1 MINMNKLLRWNAEF
15 AKNVWLEISTQRL
28 LAMPAI
34 IFLIILLIF
43 MNVSSTTDAN
53 STLKYVSIGGFVFLG
68 MLWGIKSASNSI
80 LDEYNEKTWD
90 WQKMS
95 IIGAWKLTVGK
106 LFGSTIYNWYSALI
120 CLVIYLFTCLQ
131 DGTLD
136 QGLPNAALLILSMIS
151 LHGIIIL
158 MALQLIRKSDG
169 RIKVKSNRVFIIAF
183 LLFGSVSRLIF
194 FGIFSAFS
202 FTQISLK
209 WYGIPFNTVIIS
221 LFSSLFYCAWIVAA
235 VYRSMRAELQ
245 YSDKPTWWL
254 LFIATN
260 FLFQFGFFIGYE
272 GMSFKISLLVAIAS
286 YFAQL
291 VFITYILALTEPKD
305 VVNFRTLQ
313 NAWLQKKKDL
323 FLQNAPL
330 WMITL
335 PISFLFGL
343 LTVILVIVLGQKEIT
358 QNIQEKFDFEL
369 TSVSV
374 AFLISIFGFI
384 IRDLSALLL
393 FHFSS
398 NAKRA
403 NVAMYFYF
411 FLVYFVLPMLFSGN
425 DNLTAAFF
433 PSPKSSTILM
443 VAFPLIEAAVVL
455 WFLLKR
461 WKEMSSKVM
470 A

>member
-202 FTQISLK
+202 FKQISLI

-221 LFSSLFYCAWIVAA
+221 IFW
-235 VYRSMRAELQ
+235 
-245 YSDKPTWWL
+245 
-254 LFIATN
+254 
-260 FLFQFGFFIGYE
+260 
-272 GMSFKISLLVAIAS
+272 
-286 YFAQL
+286 
-291 VFITYILALTEPKD
+291 VF
-305 VVNFRTLQ
+305 
-313 NAWLQKKKDL
+313 
-323 FLQNAPL
+323 
-330 WMITL
+330 
-335 PISFLFGL
+335 
-343 LTVILVIVLGQKEIT
+343 
-358 QNIQEKFDFEL
+358 
-369 TSVSV
+369 
-374 AFLISIFGFI
+374 
-384 IRDLSALLL
+384 
-393 FHFSS
+393 
-398 NAKRA
+398 
-403 NVAMYFYF
+403 
-411 FLVYFVLPMLFSGN
+411 
-425 DNLTAAFF
+425 
-433 PSPKSSTILM
+433 
-443 VAFPLIEAAVVL
+443 
-455 WFLLKR
+455 
-461 WKEMSSKVM
+461 
-470 A
+470 